1 MNVLKYSVH
10 WFGNRRKKALTDGQ
24 VHNVISTCQSVLEQ
38 AENSSAVGLR

>member
-24 VHNVISTCQSVLEQ
+24 VHNVMPPRASLSWSRQKTAQL
-38 AENSSAVGLR
+38 